1 MKNVGA
7 IDIQSLLLEGVMYE
21 YMSSDAEIVDTLIA
35 DVDGNGSYECV
46 LYFSEGDTDY
56 INYVGILSQEDGMV
70 FCYLTFSSLS
80 TYLTDDGYFL
90 MYDEYPTKPIFYKD
104 KIIWET
110 HF

>member
-1 MKNVGA
+1 MNNVGA
-7 IDIQSLLLEGVMYE
+7 INFQSLFDKGVIYE
-21 YMSSDAEIVDTLIA
+21 YMNEDVTVEEFIIA

-46 LYFSEGDTDY
+46 LYFAEGDSDY
-56 INYVGILSQEDGMV
+56 ISYEGILSLEDGTV
-70 FCYLTFSSLS
+70 YCYLIFSQLS

-90 MYDEYPTKPIFYKD
+90 MYDEYPIKPIFYKD